1 MAMDLL
7 QKFFGT
13 NPQRQQEYG
22 EFLDRYQR
30 DPGSISDEEAARRYR
45 EMMRN
50 APPDLAAQ
58 ANEHAFG
65 QLPQQDRRALADHF
79 RSASQDPNRP
89 FDGYSYNDPNEAAD
103 PRNLGRMAG
112 RASEQDP
119 DLLGQLVGPNSP
131 LNSTIGKAA
140 LAAGAAFLASRVLR
154 GQGGQGGLGNLFGGQ
169 GGSGLQR
176 ESGGFDKQV

>member
-65 QLPQQDRRALADHF
+65 QLPQQDRRALADQPPAMKCAQPAGTAASAARTVVLVPYAQLMPHARAAW
-79 RSASQDPNRP
+79 RSP
-89 FDGYSYNDPNEAAD
+89 
-103 PRNLGRMAG
+103 MAG
-112 RASEQDP
+112 KKISDRSLASCASPAHRERSSRK
-119 DLLGQLVGPNSP
+119 NSP
-131 LNSTIGKAA
+131 CPKTC
-140 LAAGAAFLASRVLR
+140 GAPRR
-154 GQGGQGGLGNLFGGQ
+154 T
-169 GGSGLQR
+169 
-176 ESGGFDKQV
+176 